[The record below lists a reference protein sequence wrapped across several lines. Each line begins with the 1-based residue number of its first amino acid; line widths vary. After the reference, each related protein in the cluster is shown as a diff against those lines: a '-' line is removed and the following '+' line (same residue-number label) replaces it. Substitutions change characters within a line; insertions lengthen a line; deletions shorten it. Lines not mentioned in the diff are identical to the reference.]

1 MHSASRLT
9 VRCLTLGRQIWRTL
23 NDGRTTKERIRS
35 GIPSTSAAR
44 SRDIELPAGFFIQEV
59 LGARDIATSMNY
71 RQNNRERYRKYAA
84 QMEEIAN
91 VLRKRLPNRL
101 PLMPTGEELAGR
113 LEAAARRYRDYVAV
127 ARNETRGMNWTR
139 ELKPLQVFMSLLSN
153 DLKGISGKWLDDE
166 VAVLTEIAFDKS
178 EIDTDRV
185 IWARRV
191 PNVIGMLTKAPN
203 NLHNPYKHRSGCA
216 LDR

>member
-1 MHSASRLT
+1 VTKSFKAVLAEYPRTPHPVDDSLPYLSSLDLAHLKRWADDERADKVWNT
-9 VRCLTLGRQIWRTL
+9 VHQ
-23 NDGRTTKERIRS
+23 
-35 GIPSTSAAR
+35 AAR

-59 LGARDIATSMNY
+59 LGARDIATSINH
-71 RQNNRERYRKYAA
+71 RQNNRQRYRKYAA
-84 QMEEIAN
+84 QMEEVAN

-113 LEAAARRYRDYVAV
+113 LEEAARTYRDYVAV

-139 ELKPLQVFMSLLSN
+139 ESKPLHVFMSLLSN
-153 DLKGISGKWLDDE
+153 DLKDMSGKWLDDE

-185 IWARRV
+185 IWARRGAKR
-191 PNVIGMLTKAPN
+191 NRNANKGTE
-203 NLHNPYKHRSGCA
+203 
-216 LDR
+216 